1 MPLKRG
7 SSNKTRS
14 ANIAIERGAGKPLD
28 QAIAIAYSQQ
38 RKAKGQKP
46 RKGKK

>member
-1 MPLKRG
+1 MPLKKG
-7 SSNKTRS
+7 ASNKTRS
-14 ANIAIERGAGKPLD
+14 ENIAQERRSGRPLD